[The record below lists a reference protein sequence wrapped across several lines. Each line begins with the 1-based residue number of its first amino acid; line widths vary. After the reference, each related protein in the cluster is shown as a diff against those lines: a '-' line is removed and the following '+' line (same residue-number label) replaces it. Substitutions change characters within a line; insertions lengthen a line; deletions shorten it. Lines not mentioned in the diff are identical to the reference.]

1 MEHKGYI
8 AKNIYAI
15 IFSAAV
21 FLIIA
26 FVLMSTDV
34 LHQESVHD
42 TSFSTGWRSSTAD
55 DVNVDD
61 LSTAD
66 YGGSITLYK
75 DLPVD
80 LTDDDSICFE
90 SKNVNLKV
98 WIDDREVYEYTG
110 RDNFTGKGYGVAYH
124 SIGLSSALPGSTVKM
139 TYESVLHEA
148 AHGFVA
154 RMFLGRDADYLLG
167 VVCKKAFAIVLSLL
181 VFFFGIFI
189 MVIYA
194 GIQNKERAPFSLS
207 GLSGISIIMGLWG
220 FADTNII
227 QILTGAIYAC
237 RVLNMLLP
245 FLVGFPLVVFFNSL
259 TEKRDPKYGRIAF
272 YVSVFFACVILSL
285 RYVAGIDMIYSFFPT
300 ALAFFVVILGIVG
313 WLFIDDRKYA
323 VSKGRRKGLR
333 FYHYA
338 ILLLMAGIFLDLLAH
353 ASNMFM
359 KDTSGRFTRI
369 GMVAFIGIL
378 MTHFI
383 QWWSNDQR
391 TVNRDRFINQALH
404 HCISPDSPE
413 VSIKKLLEYMGKE
426 FDAGRTY
433 IYEDNHNG
441 MYHNTYEWF
450 APGMNPRTPDFVDL
464 PYKGLVD
471 ELYEVFKKDE
481 RLIVDDPDKCE
492 ELNPILYLILN
503 AEHIDTFVVGP
514 LEIGGELIGFFGVD
528 DAPRDELTEISEIIS
543 LISFFFSQL
552 VSRRDMQQRLTSYSY
567 HDPLTGVYNRR
578 ALKEFTET
586 ELDMS
591 APFGYV
597 MCDANGLKNVNDTL
611 GHDEGDKMIVE
622 MAICLMEVFG
632 KSNVYRLGGDE
643 FVAFSFENTK
653 EGFDKQI
660 DDLRMGIEE
669 TDYSA
674 SIGSVYCSSGTT
686 DFDKVSAKADA
697 LMYVEKKKYYEKNDR
712 RSR

>member
-8 AKNIYAI
+8 AKNIYSI

-21 FLIIA
+21 FLMIA
-26 FVLMSTDV
+26 FVLLFTDAG
-34 LHQESVHD
+34 HTEDVHD
-42 TSFSTGWRSSTAD
+42 TSFSSGWHSESAD
-55 DVNVDD
+55 DLCIDD

-66 YGGSITLYK
+66 YNGTITLTK
-75 DLPVD
+75 KFPRVLSDN
-80 LTDDDSICFE
+80 DSICFE

-98 WIDDREVYEYTG
+98 WIDDREVYSFTG
-110 RDNFTGKGYGVAYH
+110 RENLTGMGYGVAFH
-124 SIGLSSALPGSTVKM
+124 NVGLSSAMSGSTVKI

-148 AHGFVA
+148 ANGFVA
-154 RMFLGRDADYLLG
+154 RMFLGRSSDYIQG
-167 VVCKKAFAIVLSLL
+167 IVCSRSFAATFSMV

-189 MVIYA
+189 MAISV
-194 GIQNKERAPFSLS
+194 GMQDKERSPFSLS
-207 GLSGISIIMGLWG
+207 ALSGLSIIVGLWC
-220 FADTNII
+220 FMDTNIV
-227 QILTGAIYAC
+227 QIVTGASYAC
-237 RVLNMLLP
+237 RALDMTLP
-245 FLVGFPLVVFFNSL
+245 FLIGYPLVVFFNSL
-259 TEKRDPKYGRIAF
+259 TEKREKKYNNIAF
-272 YVSVFFACVILSL
+272 YVSAVFWVLFLLV
-285 RYVAGIDMIYSFFPT
+285 RYVFRIDMIY
-300 ALAFFVVILGIVG
+300 AFFGLALVFFLIIAAIVVR
-313 WLFIDDRKYA
+313 LFMDDRQHK
-323 VSKGRRKGLR
+323 VLRGDKVGLV

-338 ILLLMAGIFLDLLAH
+338 IALLLLCILIDMMIHL
-353 ASNMFM
+353 SNMLI

-369 GMVAFIGIL
+369 GMVAFIVIL

-383 QWWSNDQR
+383 QWWSKDQK

-413 VSIKKLLEYMGKE
+413 VSIKKLLEYLGRE
-426 FDAGRTY
+426 FSAKRVY
-433 IYEDNHNG
+433 IYEDSKNG

-450 APGMNPRTPDFVDL
+450 VSGMVPRDPNFVDL
-464 PYKGLVD
+464 PYMGLVD
-471 ELYEVFKKDE
+471 ELYEVFKRDH
-481 RLIVDDPDKCE
+481 RLIVHDPEKCE

-503 AEHIDTFVVGP
+503 AEHIESFVVGP
-514 LEIGGELIGFFGVD
+514 LEMGGELIGFFGVD
-528 DAPRDELTEISEIIS
+528 DAPKDKLEEVAEIVG
-543 LISFFFSQL
+543 LISFFFAQL

-586 ELDMS
+586 EFDMS

-597 MCDANGLKNVNDTL
+597 MCDANGLKSVNDTL

-632 KSNVYRLGGDE
+632 KNNVYRLGGDE
-643 FVAFSFENTK
+643 FVAFSFDKKK
-653 EGFDKQI
+653 EGFDGKVA
-660 DDLRMGIEE
+660 DLRASIGE

-674 SIGSVYCSSGTT
+674 SIGAVYCANGTT

-697 LMYVEKKKYYEKNDR
+697 LMYVEKKKYYEVNDR

>member
-21 FLIIA
+21 VLIIA
-26 FVLMSTDV
+26 FVLLSTDI
-34 LHQESVHD
+34 LHGESVHD
-42 TSFSTGWRSSTAD
+42 TSFSSGWRSDAAEDLTID
-55 DVNVDD
+55 E

-66 YGGSITLYK
+66 HGGTITLYK
-75 DLPVD
+75 KLSGDI
-80 LTDDDSICFE
+80 TDDDSICFE
-90 SKNVNLKV
+90 SKNVNIKL
-98 WIDDREVYEYTG
+98 WIDDREVFEYTG
-110 RDNFTGKGYGVAYH
+110 RENFTGKGYGVAYH
-124 SIGLSSALPGSTVKM
+124 WVGLSSAMSGSTVKI

-154 RMFLGRDADYLLG
+154 RMFLGRDSDYVISL
-167 VVCKKAFAIVLSLL
+167 VCDKLFDVIVSLL

-189 MVIYA
+189 MAIYV
-194 GIQNKERAPFSLS
+194 GMQNKERAPFSLS
-207 GLSGISIIMGLWG
+207 GLSGISIIMGLWSL
-220 FADTNII
+220 ADTNVL
-227 QILTGAIYAC
+227 QILTGSVYAF
-237 RVLNMLLP
+237 RVLNMVLP

-272 YVSVFFACVILSL
+272 YVSVFFGCMILWL

-300 ALAFFVVILGIVG
+300 ALAFFVVILGIVAG
-313 WLFIDDRKYA
+313 LFFDDRKYA
-323 VSKGRRKGLR
+323 VSKGRRKGFL

-338 ILLLMAGIFLDLLAH
+338 ILLLMAGIFLDLLGH

-359 KDTSGRFTRI
+359 KDTTGRFTRI

-383 QWWSNDQR
+383 QWWSQDQR

-413 VSIKKLLEYMGKE
+413 VSIQKLLEYLGKE
-426 FDAGRTY
+426 FDANRTY
-433 IYEDNHNG
+433 IYEDSHNG

-450 APGMNPRTPDFVDL
+450 ATGMNPRTPDFVDL

-471 ELYEVFKKDE
+471 ELYEVFNKKQ

-528 DAPRDELTEISEIIS
+528 DAPQGKLTEIAEIIS

-586 ELDMS
+586 EFDMS
-591 APFGYV
+591 EPFGYI

-643 FVAFSFENTK
+643 FVAFGFEKKK
-653 EGFDKQI
+653 EDFEEKVNE
-660 DDLRMGIEE
+660 LRMSIEG

-674 SIGSVYCSSGTT
+674 SIGSVYCPNGTK
-686 DFDKVSAKADA
+686 DFAKVSAKADA
-697 LMYVEKKKYYEKNDR
+697 LMYMEKKKYYEKNDR